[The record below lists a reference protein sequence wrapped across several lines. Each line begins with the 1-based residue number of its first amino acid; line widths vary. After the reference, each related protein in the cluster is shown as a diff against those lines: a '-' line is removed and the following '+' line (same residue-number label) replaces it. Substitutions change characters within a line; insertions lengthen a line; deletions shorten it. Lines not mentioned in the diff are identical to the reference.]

1 MGSYLRYRI
10 TDAINPPRV
19 TEVREELGPDLRR
32 HGESVGPIDAPSNSL
47 NDLKPPV

>member
-1 MGSYLRYRI
+1 MSSCLRYRI
-10 TDAINPPRV
+10 TDTIIPLRV
-19 TEVREELGPDLRR
+19 TEEQEVFGPDLRR